1 MKRPKAPG
9 EGGRVR
15 DPFLDALGE
24 NVKIAR
30 IRAKLSP
37 KELAEALGTGQ
48 SWVYMVE
55 DGQQNLQLSS
65 LRRLAQ
71 VLGTT
76 VRDLIPEEAGPGS
89 GQETAREVHETFER
103 TIVQVSEALRALHKL
118 QALTDRHGTPA
129 SSPASTD
136 SSPGQPFSNHR

>member
-55 DGQQNLQLSS
+55 DGQQNLQLNS
-65 LRRLAQ
+65 LRRLAHPRERYPRP
-71 VLGTT
+71 T
-76 VRDLIPEEAGPGS
+76 RRRI
-89 GQETAREVHETFER
+89 TARPQRRQQDHREHAVCLDGE
-103 TIVQVSEALRALHKL
+103 L
-118 QALTDRHGTPA
+118 
-129 SSPASTD
+129 
-136 SSPGQPFSNHR
+136 PGFAEYLCARWIRKS